1 MNSDRWRPD
10 QQNPRLAHQGAMTT
24 MLRCLLGLSLL
35 LASVVHSQE
44 PYHGTVW
51 INSNVIT
58 KADPTTFLG
67 LSGAGHH
74 HREVYDARIG
84 HWSIIDT
91 YVFEARYDDGV
102 SVEVLVNP
110 EYDTTA
116 ARQVADRYA
125 RILGQIPT
133 GLRVGVNMLTIH
145 KGYEYANGGGNHD
158 INLHEDQAEEALA
171 KGFLEEIML
180 HEAVHA
186 TLDPQYN
193 NTAEWLSAQKADGKF
208 ISTYARDYPDR
219 EDMAESLSAWFIA
232 RYAIDR
238 MPHET
243 LRTIYRTIPNRLAYF
258 DALLLDMYPYGG
270 RTAVVLETILNA
282 IE

>member
-1 MNSDRWRPD
+1 
-10 QQNPRLAHQGAMTT
+10 

-35 LASVVHSQE
+35 VASVVHSQE

-67 LSGAGHH
+67 LSDAGRHD
-74 HREVYDARIG
+74 REVYDARIG
-84 HWSIIDT
+84 YWSIIDT
-91 YVFEARYDDGV
+91 YVFDARYDDGL

-110 EYDTTA
+110 EYGTTSA

-125 RILGQIPT
+125 RILGQMPT

-145 KGYEYANGGGNHD
+145 KGYQLANGGGNHD
-158 INLHEDQAEEALA
+158 INLHEEFAEEALA
-171 KGFLEEIML
+171 KGFLEEVML

-186 TLDPQYN
+186 TLDPEHT
-193 NTAEWLSAQKADGKF
+193 TAPEWRKAQRADGNF
-208 ISTYARDYPDR
+208 ISTYARDYSDR
-219 EDMAESLSAWFIA
+219 EDMAESFSAWFIA
-232 RYAIDR
+232 RFAIDR
-238 MPHET
+238 MPGET
-243 LRTIYRTIPNRLAYF
+243 LRTIYRAIPNRLAYF
-258 DALLLDMYPYGG
+258 DALLLDMYPWGG
-270 RTAVVLETILNA
+270 RTAVVLETILDA